1 MIEIA
6 RAHGVYITLQS
17 HTLTAHAE
25 LGHDWL
31 DESDVTG
38 CTPAHI
44 QEIAGLM
51 TERLSQEADN
61 D

>member
-1 MIEIA
+1 MNEIL

-17 HTLTAHAE
+17 DTLTAYAE

-31 DESDVTG
+31 DESNVTG
-38 CTPAHI
+38 CTPETI
-44 QEIAGLM
+44 QELAELM
-51 TERLSQEADN
+51 AERLSQEPDN